1 MDYVLLAKLVHGIEH
16 MYRYLGCSLF
26 FSDKSVEEKM
36 GFGVNFKSDIS
47 PCRLG
52 G

>member
-1 MDYVLLAKLVHGIEH
+1 MFTV
-16 MYRYLGCSLF
+16 

>member
-1 MDYVLLAKLVHGIEH
+1 MSYVTSKTGTWHRAHAPIPWMFTV
-16 MYRYLGCSLF
+16 
-26 FSDKSVEEKM
+26 FSDKPVEEKM

-47 PCRLG
+47 LCGLG